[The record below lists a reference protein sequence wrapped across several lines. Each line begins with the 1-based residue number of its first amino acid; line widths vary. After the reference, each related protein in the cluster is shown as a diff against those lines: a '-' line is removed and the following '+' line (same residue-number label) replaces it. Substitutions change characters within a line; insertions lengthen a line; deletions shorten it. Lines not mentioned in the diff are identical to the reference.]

1 MRSMVEGAPRPQS
14 VRRTRSTRPVR
25 ARGSPPSFP
34 RRIYLIRFPAQITR
48 PTTSTSSAAQ
58 SGQLG

>member
-14 VRRTRSTRPVR
+14 VRRTRSTTPVR
-25 ARGSPPSFP
+25 AAALLPVSRG
-34 RRIYLIRFPAQITR
+34 RIYLIRFPAQITR